1 VRIGLAQID
10 TRIGDFEENARR
22 ILAAVEAARRQG
34 AELVVFPELVVT
46 GYPPRD
52 LLLDPAFVERALAAT
67 QEIARETAAG
77 PPVVLGC
84 LARSGRANPGHPGL
98 LGAAAWLEGGRL
110 RGLAAK
116 RLLPS
121 YDVFHETR
129 WFVPGDASTPFD
141 LGGQSLGLLVCEDL
155 WDEGYALHPPA
166 DLAAAGAEV
175 LVCVASS
182 PYRAGVREKRL
193 HHGRRAGRPLV
204 YVNAAGANDELIF
217 DGGSFVLDAE
227 GRLMA
232 ELPRFREAVEVV
244 EVPGSGARS
253 PSLGREEELFRA
265 LALGIRDF
273 VAKNA
278 LGRVFLG
285 LSGGVDSALV
295 ACIAAEA
302 VGPGAVTA
310 LALPSR
316 HSDPRST
323 TSARELAA
331 ALGVALEVLDIE
343 PLCQAARAAL
353 APLLDE
359 SPEAAVADENLQARL
374 RALVLSAHVNRRGGL
389 LLNTSNKTELSLGY
403 GTLYGDLAGTLSV
416 IGDLTK
422 PQVYA
427 VARWYARER
436 GTIPAFIL
444 ERPPSAELRPGQVD
458 PFDYPVVAPLLESL
472 VLGSPSPAS
481 ADLDAWKGRLR
492 SSEHKRFQH
501 GIVLKV
507 SERAFGTGRMVPVT
521 RAP

>member
-1 VRIGLAQID
+1 M
-10 TRIGDFEENARR
+10 
-22 ILAAVEAARRQG
+22 
-34 AELVVFPELVVT
+34 
-46 GYPPRD
+46 
-52 LLLDPAFVERALAAT
+52 
-67 QEIARETAAG
+67 
-77 PPVVLGC
+77 VLGT

-98 LGAAAWLEGGRL
+98 LNAAAWLQGGRL
-110 RGLAAK
+110 EGLAAK
-116 RLLPS
+116 RLLPA

-129 WFVPGDASTPFD
+129 WFVPGEASEPLD
-141 LGGQSLGLLVCEDL
+141 LGGKSLGLLVCEDL
-155 WDEGYALHPPA
+155 WDEGYAVHPPA
-166 DLAAAGAEV
+166 DLVAAGAEL

-182 PYRAGVREKRL
+182 PYRAGVRDKRL
-193 HHGRRAGRPLV
+193 HHARRAGRPLV
-204 YVNAAGANDELIF
+204 YVNSVGANDELVF
-217 DGGSFVLDAE
+217 DGGSFVLDTE

-244 EVPGSGARS
+244 DVPGAGARS
-253 PSLGREEELFRA
+253 PSPGVEEELFRA

-323 TSARELAA
+323 SSARELAT
-331 ALGVALEVLDIE
+331 ALRVGFEVLDID
-343 PLCQAARAAL
+343 PLYQAARSAL
-353 APLLDE
+353 APLLDG
-359 SPEAAVADENLQARL
+359 SPEAQVADENLQARL

-403 GTLYGDLAGTLSV
+403 GTLYGDLTGTLSV

-427 VARWYARER
+427 VARWYASER
-436 GTIPAFIL
+436 GAIPPFIL
-444 ERPPSAELRPGQVD
+444 ERAPSAELRPGQVD

-472 VLGSPSPAS
+472 VLGTPPSPS
-481 ADLDAWKGRLR
+481 ADLDAWKSRLR
-492 SSEHKRFQH
+492 TSEHKRFQH
-501 GIVLKV
+501 GIILKV

-521 RAP
+521 RAL